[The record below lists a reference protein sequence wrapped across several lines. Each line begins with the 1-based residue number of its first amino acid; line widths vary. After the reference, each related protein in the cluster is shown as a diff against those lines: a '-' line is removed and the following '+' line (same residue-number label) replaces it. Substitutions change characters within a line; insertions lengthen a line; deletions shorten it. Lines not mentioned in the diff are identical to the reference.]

1 MEEHLIK
8 TEQKVV
14 IPYDVVDTRLREM
27 EHKHDLLQYEVD
39 GWCAWALIRFAVQHQ
54 MSYNFL
60 GSKSHTKWGKQVAL
74 ALQDLGGLL
83 RLRSTRYVV
92 KTYTSGLADQEE
104 GHYKDIWFDD
114 LLGTLDTYVKID
126 TVNNPLFLARRQEA
140 LLPSDLSATAFS
152 LLAGALALVGGPRSI
167 ANTAHALSTCLQNT
181 FNVEVFSSHWIAL
194 RLRRFYWLRKL
205 FSWLLQRLDPTH
217 LLVAD
222 AGEYALVAAAKAHG
236 IQVIE
241 LQHGFLDQYHSG
253 YSWTSYAVPYR
264 SKMPVPDRLFLYGEY
279 WQKALEPH
287 GFWQEALCVVGNPR
301 IDQYRRRRESVT
313 LPDICTLL
321 LTTQG
326 LETAEETIAFMIDF
340 LRIAQGKCDLHL
352 LIKLHPVY
360 EWRPALYTEAFQDD
374 TRVQIW
380 LGNENPS
387 TLELL
392 TQVHF
397 HLSISSTCHYDALGV
412 GVPTVILPLPT
423 HETVLSLYHAGHAAL
438 ARDPQDL
445 VDIILQQRRESIAA
459 DTVSYYFARDSL
471 QRMTR
476 ALAEHG

>member
-1 MEEHLIK
+1 MEEHPIK

-14 IPYDVVDTRLREM
+14 IPYDVVDICLREM
-27 EHKHDLLQYEVD
+27 EHKHDLLQYQVD
-39 GWCAWALIRFAVQHQ
+39 GWCAWVLIRGAVQRTL
-54 MSYNFL
+54 SYDLPAPN
-60 GSKSHTKWGKQVAL
+60 SDRHWGQQVAL

-83 RLRSTRYVV
+83 RLRGTRYVV
-92 KTYTSGLADQEE
+92 KTYISGLADQEE

-126 TVNNPLFLARRQEA
+126 SVNNPLFWARRQEA
-140 LLPSDLSATAFS
+140 LRPSDLSATAFS
-152 LLAGALALVGGPRSI
+152 LLSGALALVGGPRSI
-167 ANTAHALSTCLQNT
+167 ASIAHALSTCLQNT
-181 FNVEVFSSHWIAL
+181 FHVEVFSSHWIAL

-205 FSWLLQRLDPTH
+205 FSWLLQRLHPTH

-222 AGEYALVAAAKAHG
+222 VGEYALVAAAKAHG

-253 YSWTSYAVPYR
+253 YSWTSYAVPYK
-264 SKMPVPDRLFLYGEY
+264 SHMPVPDRLFLYGEY

-301 IDQYRRRRESVT
+301 IDQYRRRRESGT

-326 LETAEETIAFMIDF
+326 LATEETINFIADF
-340 LRIAQGKCDLHL
+340 LRMAQGRCDLHL

-360 EWRPALYTEAFQDD
+360 EWSTALYTAAFQDD

-380 LGNENPS
+380 LGNEAPS

-423 HETVLSLYHAGHAAL
+423 YEIVLPLYHAGHAAL
-438 ARDPQDL
+438 ARDPQGL
-445 VDIILQQRRESIAA
+445 VDIILQQRRSDISE
-459 DTVSYYFARDSL
+459 DVRSYYFARDPL
-471 QRMTR
+471 KRMTQ
-476 ALAEHG
+476 ALAGHV